1 MESFVEILIL
11 GMENL
16 IRFVIIIVFVFIP
29 TFLFLDFVFFLFQFI
44 VLFVGLF
51 VVVLLSREVDDSTEP
66 LSSEH

>member
-11 GMENL
+11 SMENL

-29 TFLFLDFVFFLFQFI
+29 TFLFLDFVFLFQFI